1 MPSWPKVLPEPYQ
14 RIANTRAAALAA
26 VPILL
31 RAVDPQEGSH
41 CESTILQGKGP
52 PRSLC
57 PPESLRLCSVL
68 SPWTNKDTPGQ
79 FGDMFGVINALFT
92 GLALAG
98 AIYTILLQR
107 HELELQREELRL
119 TREQLHASAES
130 IKPRLGGFRHRY
142 LPRQDLRSW
151 DMVSARPLRHRVAT
165 GPE

>member
-1 MPSWPKVLPEPYQ
+1 MPSWPKVLPEPNQ

-31 RAVDPQEGSH
+31 RAVDLQEGSH
-41 CESTILQGKGP
+41 CEQRSYRAKALLEVFVLQSLYGYAVFYRLGP
-52 PRSLC
+52 
-57 PPESLRLCSVL
+57 
-68 SPWTNKDTPGQ
+68 NKDTPGQ
-79 FGDMFGVINALFT
+79 FGDMFGGINALFT

-98 AIYTILLQR
+98 VIYTILLQR
-107 HELELQREELRL
+107 HDLELQREELRL

-142 LPRQDLRSW
+142 LPRQELRSW

>member
-1 MPSWPKVLPEPYQ
+1 
-14 RIANTRAAALAA
+14 
-26 VPILL
+26 
-31 RAVDPQEGSH
+31 
-41 CESTILQGKGP
+41 
-52 PRSLC
+52 
-57 PPESLRLCSVL
+57 
-68 SPWTNKDTPGQ
+68 
-79 FGDMFGVINALFT
+79 MFGGINALFT

-142 LPRQDLRSW
+142 LPRQELRSW

-165 GPE
+165 EPE